1 MPNTIATEIERYLR
15 TGDSDPIYRAWP
27 GSVLEAGQHAH
38 GDLRGALV
46 SEVRRLSKGRGH
58 PAVPAHVGNEFT
70 RGKVEPMVRG
80 LFRRAEQDVV
90 LAMLERSVV
99 YVTNETI
106 ESLLLEVDYDKSA
119 WDLAN
124 MYLRS
129 VGAEMLGDE
138 AMSVVGMS
146 ESTTCYVAPDYF
158 TEKDPFADFIV
169 HEAAHVFHNCKRR
182 TIGLPETRSREW
194 LLELQFSKRE
204 TFAYSC
210 EAYSRIMALAE
221 NPTHRRELADE
232 FGSRVRFSEERVDF
246 AEVANIVAEAT
257 RARNGWKAILARCA
271 PTTRPGN
278 VLAFTEQRDGERPN
292 ALRDLTRL
300 TEQFGGYE
308 KELK

>member
-1 MPNTIATEIERYLR
+1 MPNTISNEIERYLR
-15 TGDSDPIYRAWP
+15 TGASDPVYRAWP
-27 GSVLEAGQHAH
+27 GSVFEAGQRAH
-38 GDLRGALV
+38 SDLRGALV
-46 SEVRRLSKGRGH
+46 SEVRRLSKRRGH
-58 PAVPAHVGNEFT
+58 PAVPEHVGNAFT

-106 ESLLLEVDYDKSA
+106 ESLLLELDYDKSA

-129 VGAEMLGDE
+129 VGAEMLGED
-138 AMSVVGMS
+138 AMSIVGMS

-182 TIGLPETRSREW
+182 TIGLPETRTREW
-194 LLELQFSKRE
+194 LLDLQFSKRE

-210 EAYSRIMALAE
+210 EAYARIMALAK
-221 NPTHRRELADE
+221 NPTHRRELAAE

-246 AEVANIVAEAT
+246 AEVANIVADAAS
-257 RARNGWKAILARCA
+257 ARNGWKAILARCA
-271 PTTRPGN
+271 PTTRPRSALQLLRESP
-278 VLAFTEQRDGERPN
+278 VLDAG
-292 ALRDLTRL
+292 
-300 TEQFGGYE
+300 
-308 KELK
+308 